1 MRRSEWKEEQ
11 RTEWL
16 LSELTGK
23 RPLLPPGL
31 QCTPEVA
38 EVLSTFRIL
47 AELPPDSLG
56 AYVISMAHTAS
67 DVLAVV
73 LLQVQRCLLHLRICV
88 HAPACQPSLQT
99 QSATDSWSSVV
110 ILQMQRSHARHVR
123 VHVTGLTTSRRHG
136 SHRRLPALPVQH
148 LAHSCSLGQLLRPD
162 SAHATPSCSACPRE
176 GADARGIAS

>member
-1 MRRSEWKEEQ
+1 MRLLRSDWKEEQ

-16 LSELTGK
+16 LQELTGK

-73 LLQVQRCLLHLRICV
+73 LLQVQGCLLRLRACV
-88 HAPACQPSLQT
+88 HAPACQPSVQT
-99 QSATDSWSSVV
+99 HFATA
-110 ILQMQRSHARHVR
+110 LFRHR
-123 VHVTGLTTSRRHG
+123 PSN
-136 SHRRLPALPVQH
+136 PALPCAACTGSCHRADDAVEAWQSQE
-148 LAHSCSLGQLLRPD
+148 APGAACAAPCSLVLTRPAPAPCICPCRAQLQRMP
-162 SAHATPSCSACPRE
+162 A
-176 GADARGIAS
+176 

>member
-1 MRRSEWKEEQ
+1 MLLRLCQSSNMFRFARSSWPEEE
-11 RTEWL
+11 RTKWL
-16 LSELTGK
+16 LEELNGK

-73 LLQVQRCLLHLRICV
+73 LLQVGRTFEIQL
-88 HAPACQPSLQT
+88 
-99 QSATDSWSSVV
+99 
-110 ILQMQRSHARHVR
+110 
-123 VHVTGLTTSRRHG
+123 
-136 SHRRLPALPVQH
+136 
-148 LAHSCSLGQLLRPD
+148 CS
-162 SAHATPSCSACPRE
+162 
-176 GADARGIAS
+176 

>member
-73 LLQVQRCLLHLRICV
+73 LLQVRRCLLRSRICV

-99 QSATDSWSSVV
+99 QSLFCHHPAN
-110 ILQMQRSHARHVR
+110 
-123 VHVTGLTTSRRHG
+123 
-136 SHRRLPALPVQH
+136 PALPCAACMGSCHRVNNVVEAWQSQE
-148 LAHSCSLGQLLRPD
+148 APGAACAAPCSLVLTR
-162 SAHATPSCSACPRE
+162 SAPAP
-176 GADARGIAS
+176 

>member
-1 MRRSEWKEEQ
+1 MRSRICLPRSEWKEEQ

-73 LLQVQRCLLHLRICV
+73 LLQVQRCLLHLQICV

-99 QSATDSWSSVV
+99 HFATA
-110 ILQMQRSHARHVR
+110 LF
-123 VHVTGLTTSRRHG
+123 RRHPAN
-136 SHRRLPALPVQH
+136 PALPCAACTGSCHRIDNVVEAWQSQE
-148 LAHSCSLGQLLRPD
+148 APGAACAAPCSLVLTR
-162 SAHATPSCSACPRE
+162 SAPAPWICPCHAKLQRMRA
-176 GADARGIAS
+176 

>member
-1 MRRSEWKEEQ
+1 MGHVGTDAMVRSCVCLLRSEWKEAQ

-16 LSELTGK
+16 LQELTGK

-73 LLQVQRCLLHLRICV
+73 LLQVQPRPAHAALHACTCMPGRDAYSPCAQHCSWLSPRCHWKL
-88 HAPACQPSLQT
+88 
-99 QSATDSWSSVV
+99 SSP
-110 ILQMQRSHARHVR
+110 MHSM
-123 VHVTGLTTSRRHG
+123 HVTCCSQSVSRRL
-136 SHRRLPALPVQH
+136 SN
-148 LAHSCSLGQLLRPD
+148 
-162 SAHATPSCSACPRE
+162 
-176 GADARGIAS
+176 